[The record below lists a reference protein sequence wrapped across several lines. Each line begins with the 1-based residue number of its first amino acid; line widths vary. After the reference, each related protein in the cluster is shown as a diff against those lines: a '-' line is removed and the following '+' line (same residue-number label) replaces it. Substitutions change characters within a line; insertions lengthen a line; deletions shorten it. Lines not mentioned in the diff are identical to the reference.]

1 MEYIHSKDIFLLMRD
16 TLKLVDR
23 RAMDHGSR
31 VAYYLYKMLEHKGGY
46 EKFELADFAFMASMH
61 DIGAY
66 KTDNPKDVIQ
76 YEMRRFMPHST
87 YGYLVFKYLS
97 PISELASVIL
107 YHHTD
112 YSQLKTLKFE
122 YKDITAYLNLA
133 EKIDIYSMA
142 LGDKFEL
149 NMFDKQIDK
158 VVSKD
163 AVQLFQQAE
172 EEYGLLEKVRKGDY
186 REELDDIISYLIFTN
201 ADKVKYLE
209 MLMYCQGFRRESAVV
224 NTVTCM
230 CICEVLGQRMGLN
243 GLEREQLRYGAL
255 LHDIGMV
262 ALPNEIVNAPRP
274 LTEDEYKKVRMH
286 VHLAERALNNRMAP
300 EVVEIVA
307 AHHERC
313 DGSGYPRG
321 LREVQM
327 NTKQEIVQ
335 LADAVTALLDKRS
348 YREAFTDEE
357 MQEIIRQEMEAG
369 KYNKTI
375 VKTFLDYYEE
385 IMERV
390 NQRVEE
396 ILSTYRKL
404 NLQYRQVS
412 GKMRGKK

>member
-31 VAYYLYKMLEHKGGY
+31 VAYYLYKMLECKGGY
-46 EKFELADFAFMASMH
+46 EKYELADFAFMASMH

-66 KTDNPKDVIQ
+66 KTDNPKDMLQ
-76 YEMRRFMPHST
+76 YELRMSLPHST
-87 YGYLVFKYLS
+87 YGYLVFKHLS
-97 PISELASVIL
+97 PISELAPVIL

-112 YSQLKTLKFE
+112 YAQLKTLNFG

-133 EKIDIYSMA
+133 EKVDIYSVA

-149 NMFDKQIDK
+149 SMFDKQAEK
-158 VVSKD
+158 VVSRE
-163 AVQLFQQAE
+163 ALRLFQKAVDDFDV
-172 EEYGLLEKVRKGDY
+172 LTKVRKGQY
-186 REELDDIISYLIFTN
+186 KEELDDIISYLIFN
-201 ADKVKYLE
+201 NDDKKKYLE

-230 CICEVLGQRMGLN
+230 CIAESLAQRMGVG
-243 GLEREQLRYGAL
+243 GLDREEMYYGAL

-262 ALPNEIVNAPRP
+262 AIPNEIIDAPRP

-286 VHLAERALNNRMAP
+286 VHVAEKVLHNRMAP

-321 LREVQM
+321 LRETQM
-327 NTKQEIVQ
+327 NIRQEIVQ

-348 YREAFTDEE
+348 YRAAFTEQE
-357 MQEIIRQEMEAG
+357 MQDIIRKDSEAG
-369 KYNKTI
+369 KYDRVI
-375 VKTFLDYYEE
+375 VKTFFDYYEE
-385 IMERV
+385 IMQHMKE
-390 NQRVEE
+390 RVEE
-396 ILSTYRKL
+396 ILATYRKI
-404 NLQYRQVS
+404 NRQFKQVS
-412 GKMRGKK
+412 GKMKSNH

>member
-31 VAYYLYKMLEHKGGY
+31 VAYYLYKMLEFKGGY

-66 KTDNPKDVIQ
+66 KTDNPRDVIQ
-76 YEMRRFMPHST
+76 YEMRTFMPHST
-87 YGYLVFKYLS
+87 YGYLVFKHLS
-97 PISELASVIL
+97 PLSELASVIL

-112 YSQLKTLKFE
+112 YSQLKTLNFE
-122 YKDITAYLNLA
+122 YKDIAAYLNLT

-149 NMFDKQIDK
+149 DMFDKQVDK
-158 VVSKD
+158 VVGKEAMD
-163 AVQLFQQAE
+163 LFKKAE
-172 EEYGLLEKVRKGDY
+172 KEYSLLEKVKKGGY

-201 ADKVKYLE
+201 EDKVKYLE

-224 NTVTCM
+224 NTVTSM
-230 CICEVLGQRMGLN
+230 CISEILGQRMGL
-243 GLEREQLRYGAL
+243 GSLEREQIRYGAL

-262 ALPNEIVNAPRP
+262 ALPNDIVNAPRP
-274 LTEDEYKKVRMH
+274 LTEEEYKKVRMH
-286 VHLAERALNNRMAP
+286 VHLAERVLQNRMAG

-327 NTKQEIVQ
+327 NSKQEIVQ

-348 YREAFTDEE
+348 YRAAFTDQE
-357 MQEIIRQEMEAG
+357 MQDIITQEMEAG
-369 KYNKTI
+369 KYSKAI
-375 VKTFLDYYEE
+375 VETFLDYYDE
-385 IMERV
+385 IMDRV
-390 NQRVEE
+390 KQRVEE

-404 NLQYRQVS
+404 NQQYRQVS
-412 GKMRGKK
+412 GRLRIK

>member
-16 TLKLVDR
+16 TLKLVER

-31 VAYYLYKMLEHKGGY
+31 VAYYLYKMLECKGGY

-61 DIGAY
+61 DVGAY
-66 KTDNPKDVIQ
+66 KTDNPKDMLQ
-76 YEMRRFMPHST
+76 YELKTSLPHST
-87 YGYLVFKYLS
+87 YGYLVFKHLS
-97 PISELASVIL
+97 PISELAQVIL

-112 YSQLKTLKFE
+112 YAQLRTLNFG

-133 EKIDIYSMA
+133 EKVDIYSVA

-149 NMFDKQIDK
+149 SMFEKQADK
-158 VVSKD
+158 VVSRE
-163 AVQLFQQAE
+163 ALELFRKTID
-172 EEYGLLEKVRKGDY
+172 EYDVLTKVRKGQY
-186 REELDDIISYLIFTN
+186 KEELDDIISYLIFNN
-201 ADKVKYLE
+201 ADKKKYLE

-230 CICEVLGQRMGLN
+230 GIAEGLARRMGVGALD
-243 GLEREQLRYGAL
+243 REQMYYGAL

-262 ALPNEIVNAPRP
+262 AIPNEIIDAPRP

-286 VHLAERALNNRMAP
+286 VHVAERVLNNRMAA

-327 NTKQEIVQ
+327 NTRQKIVQ
-335 LADAVTALLDKRS
+335 LADAVTALLDNRS
-348 YREAFTDEE
+348 YRSAFTEEE
-357 MQEIIRQEMEAG
+357 MQEIIRKDAEAG
-369 KYNKTI
+369 KYDKGVTKI
-375 VKTFLDYYEE
+375 FFDFYDE
-385 IMERV
+385 IMEHMKE
-390 NQRVEE
+390 RVEE

-404 NLQYRQVS
+404 TRQYKQVS
-412 GKMRGKK
+412 GKLRKNN